1 MNPNP
6 ITFLSLCVHAC
17 YATCNSGRLGLIP
30 GSRRSPLER
39 NGCLFQYSCLEN
51 PMDRA
56 ALQATVYAA
65 TKESD
70 MTEQLTLS
78 RCMQSHFSPV

>member
-1 MNPNP
+1 MNLNP

-17 YATCNSGRLGLIP
+17 YATCNAGHPGLIP

-39 NGCLFQYSCLEN
+39 NGYLFQYSFLEN

-56 ALQATVYAA
+56 ALQATVDAVA
-65 TKESD
+65 KESD
-70 MTEQLTLS
+70 MAKQLTLS
-78 RCMQSHFSPV
+78 RYLLRRFSPV